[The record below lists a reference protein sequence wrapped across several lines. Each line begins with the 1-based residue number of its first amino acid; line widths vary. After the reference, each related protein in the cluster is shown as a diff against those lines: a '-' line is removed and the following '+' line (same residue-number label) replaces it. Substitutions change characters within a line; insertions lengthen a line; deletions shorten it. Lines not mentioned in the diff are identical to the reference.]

1 MYFRQT
7 FPLAG
12 MRVLILDNF
21 DSFTYN
27 LYHYLGQLTDDV
39 TVKRNNE
46 IALADFE
53 EYSHILISPGP
64 SLPAEAGITF
74 DFLKQYFSHKPILG
88 VCLGCQALAEHSGGK
103 LYNQQFVAHGLKR
116 PVKRTTAD
124 SWLLSGLK
132 DEFEVGLYH
141 SWAID
146 ENSLS
151 DEWKV
156 CAKSNTNVIMA
167 IEHRRLP
174 VAGVQFHPESI
185 MSESG
190 LEILSNWLNFK
201 N

>member
-1 MYFRQT
+1 
-7 FPLAG
+7 

-27 LYHYLGQLTDDV
+27 LYHYFGQLTNDV
-39 TVKRNNE
+39 SVKRNNE
-46 IALADFE
+46 VALTEFE
-53 EYSHILISPGP
+53 DYSHIVISPGP
-64 SLPAEAGITF
+64 GLPTDAGITP
-74 DFLKQYFSHKPILG
+74 DFLKQYFYRKPILG
-88 VCLGCQALAEHSGGK
+88 VCLGCQALAEYTGGK

-116 PVKRTTAD
+116 AVKRTTAE
-124 SWLLSGLK
+124 SWLLNGMK

-151 DEWKV
+151 DEWRV

-174 VAGVQFHPESI
+174 VAGVQFHPESV

-190 LEILSNWLNFK
+190 LEILKNWLNLQT
-201 N
+201 